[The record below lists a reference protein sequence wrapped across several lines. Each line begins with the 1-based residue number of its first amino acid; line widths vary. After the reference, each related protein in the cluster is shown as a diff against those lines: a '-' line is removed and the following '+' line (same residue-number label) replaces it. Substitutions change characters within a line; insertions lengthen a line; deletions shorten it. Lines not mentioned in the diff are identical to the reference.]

1 MKKLLFL
8 FLAVCMIASLVA
20 CGNQAQTEAE
30 ERIGIISAMDN
41 EVALLLKEAEIDRV
55 DTIGGV
61 DFHVG
66 TLHGQ
71 PVVIMRSGIGK
82 VMAAS
87 AATAMLNNY
96 PISKVIFTGI
106 AGGVGDET
114 KVLDQVI
121 ATRLV
126 QHDYGTMTND
136 GFVWANGVTGEEA
149 GQKDYYFCDSEL
161 VELAYNCAVEV
172 IGKEHVF
179 KGTIA
184 TGDQFVA
191 SEAYVKTLQENFD
204 AIACEMEGA
213 SIAVVCTQYQVP
225 FVVIRCMSD
234 KADGNAHDSVEN
246 MGDLAADN
254 SSRIVMR
261 MLDAMGQ

>member
-30 ERIGIISAMDN
+30 ERIGIILAMDN

-66 TLHGQ
+66 TLHWQ

-114 KVLDQVI
+114 QVLDQVI

-126 QHDYGTMTND
+126 QHDYGTITND
-136 GFVWANGVTGEEA
+136 GFVWSSGVTGEEM
-149 GQKDYYFCDSEL
+149 GEKVFYTCDPDL
-161 VELAYNCAVEV
+161 MDLAFEAAVQVVGED
-172 IGKEHVF
+172 HVF
-179 KGTIA
+179 KGTVA

-191 SEAYVKTLQENFD
+191 SEEYVRRLQQDFD

-213 SIAVVCTQYQVP
+213 SIAAVCT
-225 FVVIRCMSD
+225 
-234 KADGNAHDSVEN
+234 
-246 MGDLAADN
+246 
-254 SSRIVMR
+254 
-261 MLDAMGQ
+261 

>member
-30 ERIGIISAMDN
+30 ERIGIILAMDN
-41 EVALLLKEAEIDRV
+41 EVALLLKEAAIDRV
-55 DTIGGV
+55 DTIG
-61 DFHVG
+61 VG
-66 TLHGQ
+66 TLHWQ

-114 KVLDQVI
+114 QVLDQVI

-126 QHDYGTMTND
+126 QHDYGMITND
-136 GFVWANGVTGEEA
+136 GFVWSSGVTGEEM
-149 GQKDYYFCDSEL
+149 GEKVFYTCDPDL
-161 VELAYNCAVEV
+161 VDLAFEAAVQVVGED
-172 IGKEHVF
+172 HVF
-179 KGTIA
+179 KGTVA

-191 SEAYVKTLQENFD
+191 SEEYVRRLQQDFD

-213 SIAVVCTQYQVP
+213 SIAAVCTQYGMP
-225 FVVIRCMSD
+225 FVVIRAMSD
-234 KADGNAHDSVEN
+234 KADGNAHESVDN

-254 SSRIVMR
+254 SSRIVIQM
-261 MLDAMGQ
+261 MDAMRS

>member
-1 MKKLLFL
+1 MERKHYSLEARMFH
-8 FLAVCMIASLVA
+8 AVEMASAVL
-20 CGNQAQTEAE
+20 GL
-30 ERIGIISAMDN
+30 
-41 EVALLLKEAEIDRV
+41 VALLLKEAEIDRV

-66 TLHGQ
+66 TLHWQ

-114 KVLDQVI
+114 QVLDQVI
-121 ATRLV
+121 ATRLA
-126 QHDYGTMTND
+126 QHDYGTITND
-136 GFVWANGVTGEEA
+136 GFVWSSGVTGEEM
-149 GQKDYYFCDSEL
+149 GEKVFYTCDPDL
-161 VELAYNCAVEV
+161 VDLAFEAAVQVVGED
-172 IGKEHVF
+172 HVF
-179 KGTIA
+179 KGTVA

-191 SEAYVKTLQENFD
+191 SEEYVRRFQQDFD

-213 SIAVVCTQYQVP
+213 SIAAVCTQYGMP
-225 FVVIRCMSD
+225 FVVIRAMSD
-234 KADGNAHDSVEN
+234 KADGNAHESVDN

-254 SSRIVMR
+254 SSRIVIQM
-261 MLDAMGQ
+261 MDAMRS

>member
-1 MKKLLFL
+1 M
-8 FLAVCMIASLVA
+8 
-20 CGNQAQTEAE
+20 
-30 ERIGIISAMDN
+30 
-41 EVALLLKEAEIDRV
+41 

-66 TLHGQ
+66 TLHWQ

-114 KVLDQVI
+114 QVLDQVI

-126 QHDYGTMTND
+126 QHDYGTITND
-136 GFVWANGVTGEEA
+136 GFVWSSGVTGEEM
-149 GQKDYYFCDSEL
+149 GEKVFYTCDPDL
-161 VELAYNCAVEV
+161 MDLAFEAAVQVVGED
-172 IGKEHVF
+172 HVF
-179 KGTIA
+179 KGTVA

-191 SEAYVKTLQENFD
+191 SEEYVRRLQQDFD

-213 SIAVVCTQYQVP
+213 SIAAVCTQYGMP
-225 FVVIRCMSD
+225 FVVIRAMSD
-234 KADGNAHDSVEN
+234 KVDGNAHESVDY

-254 SSRIVMR
+254 SSRIGIQM
-261 MLDAMGQ
+261 MDAMRS

>member
-30 ERIGIISAMDN
+30 ERIGIILAMDN

-66 TLHGQ
+66 TLHWQ

-96 PISKVIFTGI
+96 PISEVIFTGI

-114 KVLDQVI
+114 QVLDQVI

-126 QHDYGTMTND
+126 QHDYGTITND
-136 GFVWANGVTGEEA
+136 GFVWSSGVTGEEM
-149 GQKDYYFCDSEL
+149 GEKVFYTCDPDL
-161 VELAYNCAVEV
+161 MDLAFEAAVQVVGED
-172 IGKEHVF
+172 HVF
-179 KGTIA
+179 KGTVA

-191 SEAYVKTLQENFD
+191 SEEYVRRLQQDFD

-213 SIAVVCTQYQVP
+213 SIAAVCT
-225 FVVIRCMSD
+225 
-234 KADGNAHDSVEN
+234 
-246 MGDLAADN
+246 
-254 SSRIVMR
+254 
-261 MLDAMGQ
+261 

>member
-1 MKKLLFL
+1 MRRKFAIVLAVLLLF
-8 FLAVCMIASLVA
+8 FCAA
-20 CGNQAQTEAE
+20 CGSQTKKST

-41 EVALLLKEAEIDRV
+41 EVALLLSEADIDHV

-66 TLHGQ
+66 ALHGQ

-87 AATAMLNNY
+87 AATAMLLNY

-114 KVLDQVI
+114 QVLDQVI

-126 QHDYGTMTND
+126 QHDYGTITNE
-136 GFVWANGVTGEEA
+136 GFVWSSGVTADEMGE
-149 GQKDYYFCDSEL
+149 KDFYTCNPEL
-161 VELAYNCAVEV
+161 VDLAYEAAVQV
-172 IGKEHVF
+172 LGKGHVF

-191 SEAYVKTLQENFD
+191 SEEYVQKLQRDFD

-213 SIAVVCTQYQVP
+213 SIAAVCTQYRVP
-225 FVVIRCMSD
+225 FVVIRAMSD
-234 KADGNAHDSVEN
+234 KADGNAHETIDN
-246 MGDLAADN
+246 MGDIAADN
-254 SSRIVMR
+254 SSRIVMH
-261 MLDAMGQ
+261 MLDAMEQ